1 MTTHKNTTE
10 TASSRGGYSY
20 MELLS
25 EWELVDNDDSWKKDA
40 ACKDMD
46 SYMFF
51 PEQGA
56 NHHFKKAKKVCA
68 RCPVYKQCMNFAI
81 VNNIPYGVW
90 GGLTPKERERST
102 AELVASLE
110 GVK

>member
-1 MTTHKNTTE
+1 MTTHKNTTT

-40 ACKDMD
+40 ACKGMD
-46 SYMFF
+46 SSMFF

-56 NHHFKKAKKVCA
+56 NVQFKKAAKVCA
-68 RCPVYKQCMNFAI
+68 KCPVYKQCMNFAL
-81 VNNIPYGVW
+81 VNNINYGVW

-102 AELVASLE
+102 AELVDSLE